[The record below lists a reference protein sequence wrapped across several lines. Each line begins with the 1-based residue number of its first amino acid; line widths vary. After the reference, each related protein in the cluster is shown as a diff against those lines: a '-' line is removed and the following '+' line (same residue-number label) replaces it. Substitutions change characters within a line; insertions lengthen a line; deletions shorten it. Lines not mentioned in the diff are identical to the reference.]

1 MRPHPHRTDTEDLL
15 LTAGLQSCCR
25 HMSLANGFCLHAPAR
40 TSYTRIPLVLLIVL
54 EPASSALC
62 VGPISMQQQQGG
74 DWLVKP
80 AVSKYYGETLSC
92 TADLR
97 TSACCDPTVLPPRIA
112 AALAKVH
119 PDVTRKYYGCGLC
132 LPPDDLS
139 GLHVLD
145 LGCGAGRDCFILSQL
160 VGASGHVTGI
170 DMTEEQLLA
179 SAPASIPMECHL
191 FLHL

>member
-1 MRPHPHRTDTEDLL
+1 MTHRRTALLPPHIPTGHPLPI
-15 LTAGLQSCCR
+15 
-25 HMSLANGFCLHAPAR
+25 ANGLPPCSCTHVLHA
-40 TSYTRIPLVLLIVL
+40 YPLVWLIVL

-97 TSACCDPTVLPPRIA
+97 TSACCDPTSLPPRIS

-179 SAPASIPMECHL
+179 SAPASMPMECHL